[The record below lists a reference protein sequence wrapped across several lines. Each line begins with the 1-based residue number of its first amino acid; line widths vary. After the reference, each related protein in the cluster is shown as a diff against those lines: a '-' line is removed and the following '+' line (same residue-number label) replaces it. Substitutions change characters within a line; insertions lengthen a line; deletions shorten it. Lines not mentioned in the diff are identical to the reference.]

1 MNKGK
6 PRGSAEL
13 SINDGSKVGELFTA
27 SSLEE
32 YAELSKD
39 DNHDNAEDESL
50 IIIWG
55 KCCGQFF
62 CLWLNSLQGC
72 STMVSAFTVLEKFVL
87 VVRKTD
93 GSHSIYS

>member
-27 SSLEE
+27 SSLDE

-39 DNHDNAEDESL
+39 DDNAEDENL

-55 KCCGQFF
+55 TCYKQFF
-62 CLWLNSLQGC
+62 CLEYLWLNELYKD
-72 STMVSAFTVLEKFVL
+72 AVLWL
-87 VVRKTD
+87 L
-93 GSHSIYS
+93 H

>member
-27 SSLEE
+27 SSLDE

-39 DNHDNAEDESL
+39 DDNAEDENL
-50 IIIWG
+50 III
-55 KCCGQFF
+55 
-62 CLWLNSLQGC
+62 
-72 STMVSAFTVLEKFVL
+72 
-87 VVRKTD
+87 
-93 GSHSIYS
+93 